1 MKKISYLLGS
11 LLLISLMS
19 CTNSPRNQVVET
31 PAKALEVLKAGN
43 ERFVSGSSMNPDRDE
58 ALLNALESG
67 QHPFAAIVACSDSR
81 VPVEL
86 LFDQGFGD
94 LFVIRNA
101 GNTVSEPISQG
112 SVDYAVDHLGVKVVV
127 VLAHTSC
134 GAITGAVCTGEHH
147 DAHELEDDGYV
158 PELLH
163 VVGDQIPE
171 YIGQCDMVNE
181 AAKANARV
189 QVERMLKAGNI
200 RDRVKKGVLKVVPAI
215 YNIKDKRVY
224 FIE

>member
-1 MKKISYLLGS
+1 MKKVYLLCGILS
-11 LLLISLMS
+11 FLLLACSK
-19 CTNSPRNQVVET
+19 SPRNQAVES
-31 PAKALEVLKAGN
+31 PDQAIAALQLGN
-43 ERFVSGSSMNPDRDE
+43 ERFVQGNAINPDRDSD
-58 ALLNALESG
+58 LLNELIKA
-67 QHPFAAIVACSDSR
+67 QHPFAAVVACSDSR

-101 GNTVSEPISQG
+101 GNTVAENITQG
-112 SVDYAVDHLGVKVVV
+112 SVDYAVDHLGVQIVV
-127 VLAHTSC
+127 VLEHTSC
-134 GAITGAVCTGEHH
+134 GAITGAACKGEHH